1 MESRYTEFKR
11 RTCRTDEA
19 ENVSLISNPARKV
32 GGVHVYVNTTG
43 VGVEA
48 RMMFDGSAMIVA
60 NGKVLEQGAQLSLK
74 DVVELTTATFDI
86 EGVRVFRF
94 SISRNVGFLFLLF
107 SCCLIHPWTTYFNVP
122 ILWGQ
127 CQFD

>member
-1 MESRYTEFKR
+1 MKL
-11 RTCRTDEA
+11 RTR
-19 ENVSLISNPARKV
+19 VSLISNPARKV

-86 EGVRVFRF
+86 EGVRV
-94 SISRNVGFLFLLF
+94 SDSYKPQINPNRNDSNAKSGYL
-107 SCCLIHPWTTYFNVP
+107 VP
-122 ILWGQ
+122 
-127 CQFD
+127 

>member
-1 MESRYTEFKR
+1 MKLRMR
-11 RTCRTDEA
+11 
-19 ENVSLISNPARKV
+19 VSLISNPARKV

-86 EGVRVFRF
+86 EGVRVSDSVLAEMWDFF
-94 SISRNVGFLFLLF
+94 SFCFPVVLFIPGQHTSMFQYSGDNVN
-107 SCCLIHPWTTYFNVP
+107 LIN
-122 ILWGQ
+122 
-127 CQFD
+127 C